1 MMISAPMPRLSL
13 FVAISLAA
21 AAALHA
27 ATKTGFAERDI
38 TPEVGMEVPGGYG
51 KSFSKRI
58 HDPCKARAV
67 VFDDGKKEVA
77 LVGLDSLVVPRP
89 LVLEARALIQK
100 RCGLAPENVM
110 IGASHSHSSGP
121 VGMVLP
127 GEYDHASDLV
137 KKLAYEQSSMA
148 DAGYLA
154 KVRDAI
160 ADAVVA
166 AHESRAEG
174 TLSFGRGHEE
184 TVAFNRRIRMKNG
197 FAYSH
202 PGKGNPNNVDF
213 AGPVDPEVG
222 VIGSWNADGKLL
234 GCVVN
239 FACHATTSG
248 PWIGAN
254 WICYLE
260 RAIQGFYPEAK
271 VVFLQGTCGD
281 VTQVNNLDPNTNPDG
296 DAWAQFV
303 GGRVGAEA
311 VKVLVGMSQTRVADV
326 PIDVRTKLWS
336 IPRRK
341 PAPERSKA
349 ALELVQKDPKTA
361 GPDWVWA
368 KETVMLDALIA
379 KWPQVEVEGQAI
391 QVGPVVCLSS
401 PAEYFCQYGLDWKKG
416 SGFPMTFPVE
426 LSNGCAGYVPTLEAF
441 DPKTGGGYETRLT
454 AYSNLDITAGDQIRD
469 VGLELARQLAPIPL
483 PKIPLAP
490 PFKGEGWLYGNQP
503 PQRQ

>member
-1 MMISAPMPRLSL
+1 MIRLTLALLVWAAP
-13 FVAISLAA
+13 FAA
-21 AAALHA
+21 HA
-27 ATKTGFAERDI
+27 EFKTGFAERDI

-51 KSFSKRI
+51 KSFSKKI

-67 VFDDGKKEVA
+67 VFDDGKQRVA
-77 LVGLDSLVVPRP
+77 LVGLDALVVPRS
-89 LVLEARALIQK
+89 LVVEARALITK
-100 RCGLAPENVM
+100 RCGIPGEAVM

-127 GEYDHASDLV
+127 GEFDHASDFV
-137 KKLAYEQSSMA
+137 KDLAYHKSSMA
-148 DAGYLA
+148 DASYLV

-166 AHESRAEG
+166 ANDARAVG
-174 TLSFGRGHEE
+174 TASFGSGREE
-184 TVAFNRRIRMKNG
+184 TVAFNRRIRMKSDL
-197 FAYSH
+197 AASH

-222 VIGSWNADGKLL
+222 VIASWTPEGKLA

-254 WICYLE
+254 WIYYME
-260 RAIQGFYPEAK
+260 KVIQGFYGADTK
-271 VVFLQGTCGD
+271 VVFLQGACGD
-281 VTQVNNLDPNTNPDG
+281 VTQVNNLDPHANPGG
-296 DAWAQFV
+296 DEWAQFV

-311 VKVLVGMSQTRVADV
+311 VKVLVGMSQTRTTEV

-336 IPRRK
+336 IPRRV
-341 PAPERSKA
+341 PAPERVKA
-349 ALELVQKDPKTA
+349 ALELAQKDAKDA

-368 KETVMLDALIA
+368 KETLMLDALIA
-379 KWPQVEVEGQAI
+379 KTPQVEVEGQAI
-391 QVGPVVCLSS
+391 QIGPVVCLSS
-401 PAEYFCQYGLDWKKG
+401 PAEYFCHYGLDWKKG

-426 LSNGCAGYVPTLEAF
+426 LSNGCVGYVPTLEAMS
-441 DPKTGGGYETRLT
+441 PTTGGGYETRLT
-454 AYSNLDITAGDQIRD
+454 SYSNLEPTAGDQIRD
-469 VGLELARQLAPIPL
+469 VGLALARQLKPAAL
-483 PKIPLAP
+483 PQPPLAP

-503 PQRQ
+503 PQLK